1 MTEERIKKWKKTIK
15 ILALILRFYLKRII
29 HCDNMLISEIKEKT
43 IMEEV
48 KDFFEGIMQNK
59 VVETIIVIIL
69 SFLIYRFFH
78 RIISKG
84 EKNTR
89 LNKSMTNRGKTYF
102 KLIINIIRY
111 VFIIITLLIVLQ
123 INGVNVSSLL
133 AGVGILS
140 VIIGLAVQD
149 ALKDIIRGFSIL
161 SDDYFTVGDII
172 KYGEAEGRVLS
183 LGFKT
188 TKIQDIKTGYI
199 ISIANRNI
207 EQVEVVSN
215 LIYINIPMPYEVTV
229 ENAEKAI
236 EDIVEIVKVNN
247 NVDGCRYVGVNEL
260 ADSSINYLIEVKCK
274 PDFKLQVRRD
284 TLRSILQGLAKNNI
298 SVPYNQIDVHN
309 K

>member
-1 MTEERIKKWKKTIK
+1 
-15 ILALILRFYLKRII
+15 
-29 HCDNMLISEIKEKT
+29 
-43 IMEEV
+43 MEEI
-48 KDFFEGIMQNK
+48 KDFFEGIMKNK
-59 VVETIIVIIL
+59 VIQTVLVIII

-78 RIISKG
+78 KIILKG
-84 EKNTR
+84 EKNTK

-172 KYGEAEGRVLS
+172 KYGEVEGRVLS

-229 ENAEKAI
+229 ENAESAI
-236 EDIVEIVKVNN
+236 KDIVEDVKCNN
-247 NVDGCRYVGVNEL
+247 NVDGCRYIGVNEL
-260 ADSSINYLIEVKCK
+260 ADSSIKYLIEVTCK
-274 PDFKLQVRRD
+274 ADYKLQVRRD
-284 TLRSILQGLAKNNI
+284 ALRSILQGLAKNNI